1 MQYPNTQILV
11 FAKAPEPGKAKTR
24 LIPELGCEGAS
35 DLHGHLLSRQMH
47 WLYQARIAP
56 ITCWCTPSVSHSLF
70 EEFQLQYQINLA
82 PQHQGDLGERMYRAA
97 ELELQLAEF
106 VILIGADCPA
116 MTPRYISSAIESLLS
131 GSDAVVGPAE
141 DGGYV
146 LLGLRKSERALFND
160 VNWGSSEV
168 LATTLDRFKYLG
180 WSYNL
185 LPQLWDLDRPAD
197 VERYRRLQLLKGER
211 VVWPQLAPTG

>member
-24 LIPELGCEGAS
+24 LIPELGREGAS
-35 DLHGHLLSRQMH
+35 DLHAHLLSRQMD

-56 ITCWCTPSVSHSLF
+56 ITCWCAPAVSHPLF
-70 EEFQLQYQINLA
+70 ERFQLQYRISLA
-82 PQHQGDLGERMYRAA
+82 PQHPGDLGERMYRAA

-116 MTPRYISSAIESLLS
+116 MTPHYISSAIECLLS
-131 GSDAVVGPAE
+131 GCDAVIGPAE

-146 LLGLRKSERALFND
+146 LLGLRRSDRALFND
-160 VNWGSSEV
+160 INWGSSEV

-180 WSYNL
+180 WSYDL

-211 VVWPQLAPTG
+211 VVWPQLAPTD